1 MKVSGSALPF
11 AICVR
16 LFSHAAVS
24 CGEVK
29 EPDAYLCSVLGRERT
44 DRLNALGTMH
54 RLGLVV
60 GDGSDGPCTRP
71 KPLYG
76 MACSVNHPNPDERI
90 SRLDALR
97 MITANPAYMSHE
109 ENKRGTLAPGMIA
122 DFVVLGDDPLT
133 AEDIAGIE

>member
-1 MKVSGSALPF
+1 
-11 AICVR
+11 
-16 LFSHAAVS
+16 
-24 CGEVK
+24 
-29 EPDAYLCSVLGRERT
+29 
-44 DRLNALGTMH
+44 MH
-54 RLGLVV
+54 RVGLVV

-76 MACSVNHPNPDERI
+76 MACSVNHPTPSERI

-109 ENKRGTLAPGMIA
+109 EDKRGTLTVGKIA

-133 AEDIAGIE
+133 AEDIAGIEVKDLYLHGKKHVPEDTGVAKLLLRAIVKRITQKEYI